1 LPFASDSNRVNRYS
15 SKKAKEQRVEGVDFA
30 QQLEALNQRMAHLY
44 QWTRAKLPVS
54 QPELLE
60 ALEELQTALEELQVT
75 EAELLQQNQELAA
88 ARQTIEAEHQR
99 YQELFEFAPDGYLVI
114 NAEGKI
120 QEANQAAA
128 RLLNISQRYLIGK
141 PLILFVVRELRQS
154 FYAEL
159 GRWFQGQG
167 LSSNL
172 TGLQEWEVRL
182 QPRPGSN
189 EGVRQPFA
197 AALTLAAVRSPPA
210 APSFLQHE
218 SSTPV
223 TALRVGIRDIS
234 ERQRTEAVLQENERY
249 ELAVRGAN
257 DGLWD
262 WNLET
267 NQAYFSYR
275 WKTMLGYEEPEITND
290 VEEWFSRIHPEDLE
304 PFQAAIAAHLQGRT
318 SLFESEHRMRHKDGQ
333 YRWML
338 CRGTAVRDDAG
349 RPSRLAGSQTDN
361 TERRVA
367 KEQLLYTA
375 FHDALT
381 GLPNRALLMDRL
393 MQAIH
398 RSKRRGSGSYLFAV
412 LFLDLDRFKVIN
424 DSLGHRVGDQLLV
437 GIGQRLAACMR
448 AMDTVARLGGD
459 EFVVLLEDIKDTS
472 GAVEVA
478 ERLLKLLA
486 EPFHLGDHEVY
497 TTVSIGIALSVVS
510 PSQLGYNQPEELLRD
525 ADIAMYRAK
534 RLGKARYELFSSG
547 MHTYA
552 ITRLQLET
560 DLRRGIE
567 RQEFRL
573 YYQPIISLTTGKI
586 NGFEALIRW
595 QHPKRGLMLPA
606 EFIPLAE
613 ETGLILPLGHWVLQ
627 EACTQL
633 QAWQVVWHSSPA
645 AQSLEIEP
653 GSLTIS
659 VNLCSKQFSQPDLAD
674 QIHQILHETGLE
686 AQQLKLEITESGIM
700 QDTESATRV
709 LSQLAAMGTKLAIDD
724 FGTGYSSLSY
734 LHRFAIHTLKIDR
747 SFVAQMNLGQNLELV
762 RTIVLLAH
770 NLGMDAI
777 AEGVETAEQ
786 RLQLQQ
792 LGCESGQGYYFSPP
806 VNSEA
811 VDKLITQQ
819 QL

>member
-1 LPFASDSNRVNRYS
+1 M
-15 SKKAKEQRVEGVDFA
+15 EGVDFA
-30 QQLEALNQRMAHLY
+30 QQLEALNQRMANLY
-44 QWTRAKLPVS
+44 LWTRAKLPVS

-88 ARQTIEAEHQR
+88 ARETIEAERQR
-99 YQELFEFAPDGYLVI
+99 YHELFKFAPDGYLVI

-154 FYAEL
+154 FFAEL
-159 GRWFQGQG
+159 GHWFQGQE
-167 LSSNL
+167 LSRNP

-182 QPRPGSN
+182 QPRPGSKDG
-189 EGVRQPFA
+189 ERRQPFA
-197 AALTLAAVRSPPA
+197 AALTIAAVRSPPA
-210 APSFLQHE
+210 AQFFPQHKSLLSVSALQI
-218 SSTPV
+218 
-223 TALRVGIRDIS
+223 GIRDIS
-234 ERQRTEAVLQENERY
+234 ERKRTEAVLQENERY

-267 NQAYFSYR
+267 NEAYFSYR
-275 WKTMLGYEEPEITND
+275 WKSMLSYEEPEITDD

-304 PFQAAIAAHLQGRT
+304 PFKAAIATHLQGLA
-318 SLFESEHRMRHKDGQ
+318 SLFESEHRMRHKDGG

-338 CRGTAVRDDAG
+338 CRGTAVRDDDG

-361 TERRVA
+361 TEQRAA

-393 MQAIH
+393 MQAIQ
-398 RSKRRGSGSYLFAV
+398 RGKRRGSGSYQFAV

-424 DSLGHRVGDQLLV
+424 DSLGHRIGDQLLV
-437 GIGQRLAACMR
+437 GIGQRLSTCMR

-459 EFVVLLEDIKDTS
+459 EFVVLLDDIKDTS
-472 GAVEVA
+472 DAVEVA

-486 EPFHLGDHEVY
+486 APFNLGDHEVY
-497 TTVSIGIALSVVS
+497 TTVSIGISLSAVVS
-510 PSQLGYNQPEELLRD
+510 DQLAYDQPEELLRD

-573 YYQPIISLTTGKI
+573 HYQPIVSLATGKI
-586 NGFEALIRW
+586 NGFEALVRW
-595 QHPKRGLMLPA
+595 QHPRRGLISPA

-613 ETGLILPLGHWVLQ
+613 ETGLILPIGHWVLQ
-627 EACTQL
+627 QACAQL
-633 QAWQVVWHSSPA
+633 QAWQIFWHSSPVE
-645 AQSLEIEP
+645 QSVEIEP

-659 VNLCSKQFSQPDLAD
+659 VNLCSRQFSQPDLAD
-674 QIHQILHETGLE
+674 QVHQILHETGLE

-700 QDTESATRV
+700 QDTDSATRV

-747 SFVAQMNLGQNLELV
+747 TYVEQMSLRHNLELV
-762 RTIVLLAH
+762 RTIILLAH
-770 NLGMDAI
+770 NLGMDDRRRGGNRRA
-777 AEGVETAEQ
+777 AF
-786 RLQLQQ
+786 QLQQ
-792 LGCESGQGYYFSPP
+792 LGCESGQGYFFSPP

-811 VDKLITQQ
+811 VERLIVQRQ
-819 QL
+819 W